1 VAIPIAVAP
10 ADASPYPHH
19 ASEDRT
25 DQSEEVFDR
34 DNCLYATAP
43 GARLYRADIHHAPW
57 PLQPATAVFEANT
70 MVEAAGLRLPPTGP
84 VLHFAQRLDVVAGP
98 PRREAI

>member
-34 DNCLYATAP
+34 DTSGEPAAAWC
-43 GARLYRADIHHAPW
+43 DHA
-57 PLQPATAVFEANT
+57 LL
-70 MVEAAGLRLPPTGP
+70 AGLIVGRVAVGPAFRYTG
-84 VLHFAQRLDVVAGP
+84 F
-98 PRREAI
+98 

>member
-34 DNCLYATAP
+34 DSH
-43 GARLYRADIHHAPW
+43 ARSSKRRPS
-57 PLQPATAVFEANT
+57 
-70 MVEAAGLRLPPTGP
+70 AAHVRYDRDVKRGP
-84 VLHFAQRLDVVAGP
+84 DA
-98 PRREAI
+98 